1 MHGEEEVEESD
12 TLVLPEGGAA
22 HLEAIPRHEPRHI
35 VIEVAL
41 VPLVHLCSNT
51 PNSGTVKER
60 SQAGDGHKKNIQM
73 RERERER
80 ELEHFISQGL

>member
-22 HLEAIPRHEPRHI
+22 HLEAVPRHEPRHV
-35 VIEVAL
+35 VIEGAL
-41 VPLVHLCSNT
+41 VPLVHLNGQCSNT

-60 SQAGDGHKKNIQM
+60 SKAGEGA
-73 RERERER
+73 
-80 ELEHFISQGL
+80 

>member
-22 HLEAIPRHEPRHI
+22 HLEAVSCHEPRHV
-35 VIEVAL
+35 VIEGAL
-41 VPLVHLCSNT
+41 VPLVHLCSNI

-60 SQAGDGHKKNIQM
+60 SQAGDGHKNKKIKK
-73 RERERER
+73 
-80 ELEHFISQGL
+80 